1 MHALY
6 ELKDMLC
13 KELEEIGEKGELT
26 AGTLETVE
34 KLSSSVKN
42 LCKIIDYCEDEE
54 YSGDMMG
61 GMGGSYAR
69 GGNRAGGGR
78 GSRGSRGGRT
88 GANQYGSYARG
99 YSRDGDMI
107 SKLEDLMGEARDDKT
122 RREIE
127 RLVEKMRSM

>member
-26 AGTLETVE
+26 TGTVDTVE

-61 GMGGSYAR
+61 GSYAR
-69 GGNRAGGGR
+69 GGNRMGGR
-78 GSRGSRGGRT
+78 GRGGRGGRT

-99 YSRDGDMI
+99 YSRDGDMV

-127 RLVEKMRSM
+127 RLVEKMRNM

>member
-26 AGTLETVE
+26 TGTVDTVE

-61 GMGGSYAR
+61 SSYAR
-69 GGNRAGGGR
+69 GGNRMGGR
-78 GSRGSRGGRT
+78 GRGGRGGRT

-99 YSRDGDMI
+99 YSRDGDMV

-127 RLVEKMRSM
+127 RLVEKMRNM